1 MNDVIQAKPSPRAVS
16 ISTEPGS
23 ILSVTCQDGSV
34 LRVDLTGWIELAPSP
49 SPFHRLR
56 DPVVFSRAAIID
68 YGLTIEWDG
77 DEDLVIDTIHLELL
91 AAQQAEFGAAD
102 LVAWQAR
109 HNLSNREAAD
119 LVDVHVNTWIN
130 YRRPGARIPRPVSIA
145 LRAMDQDP
153 TILSAFYRPVSGGR
167 TSSVSAS
174 R

>member
-1 MNDVIQAKPSPRAVS
+1 MNDVIRAKPSPRAVS
-16 ISTEPGS
+16 IRTEPGS
-23 ILSVTCQDGSV
+23 ILSVTCQDGHI
-34 LRVDLTGWIELAPSP
+34 LHVDLTGWIERAPSP

-56 DPVVFSRAAIID
+56 DPVVFSRAAIAD

-77 DEDLVIDTIHLELL
+77 DEDLVIDTVHLELL
-91 AAQQAEFGAAD
+91 AGQQAEFGAAD

-109 HNLSNREAAD
+109 HKLSNREAAD

-145 LRAMDQDP
+145 LRAMDQNP
-153 TILSAFYRPVSGGR
+153 TILSAFYRPVGGNR
-167 TSSVSAS
+167 PPSESVP